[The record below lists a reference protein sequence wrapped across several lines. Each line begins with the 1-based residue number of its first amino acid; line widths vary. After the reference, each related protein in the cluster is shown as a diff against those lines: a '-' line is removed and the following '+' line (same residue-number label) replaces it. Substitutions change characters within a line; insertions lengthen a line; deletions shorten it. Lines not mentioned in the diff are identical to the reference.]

1 MRNTRNREGG
11 EEGDPEEWQT
21 VGPKQRAAVTR
32 THAVQSSCLSEI
44 FGGQLRSEVRLAGS
58 KPSATVQPFSLLQ
71 LDIASDRIRSVEEAL
86 KAFAAPEVVE
96 GYRPSNAKEN
106 HMKENHMKENHMK
119 ENHMKENHMK
129 ENHMKENHMKENHM
143 KENHMKE
150 NHMKENH
157 MKENHMKE
165 NHMKE
170 NHMKENHMKENH
182 MKENHMKENH
192 MKENHMKENH
202 MKENHMKENHM
213 KENHMKECC
222 CSSCMLSL
230 LTLSCPPRLYTLPTP
245 VKIHKPVSFPLSL
258 TLSRDLLFS
267 SSPSVEERRY
277 SLFATVVHQGRDPSS
292 GHYTADVRQ
301 PDGSWLRFDDARVL
315 SVSAKRVLQ
324 EQAYLLLY
332 QREGVRQ

>member
-44 FGGQLRSEVRLAGS
+44 FGGQLRSEVRSAGS

-96 GYRPSNAKEN
+96 GYRPSNA
-106 HMKENHMKENHMK
+106 
-119 ENHMKENHMK
+119 
-129 ENHMKENHMKENHM
+129 KENHM

-332 QREGVRQ
+332 QREGGRQ

>member
-11 EEGDPEEWQT
+11 EEGDQEEWQT

-44 FGGQLRSEVRLAGS
+44 FGGQLRSEVRSAGS

-96 GYRPSNAKEN
+96 GYRPSNAKVAQPDSAGIQDG
-106 HMKENHMKENHMK
+106 KDL
-119 ENHMKENHMK
+119 
-129 ENHMKENHMKENHM
+129 
-143 KENHMKE
+143 
-150 NHMKENH
+150 
-157 MKENHMKE
+157 
-165 NHMKE
+165 
-170 NHMKENHMKENH
+170 
-182 MKENHMKENH
+182 
-192 MKENHMKENH
+192 
-202 MKENHMKENHM
+202 
-213 KENHMKECC
+213 CA
-222 CSSCMLSL
+222 
-230 LTLSCPPRLYTLPTP
+230 PPRVGAAPHAILFFLPPPLSRAFLSQPNQTVLASKTVKISALP
-245 VKIHKPVSFPLSL
+245 HVLVLHLMRFSFSHSTAGSVKIHKP
-258 TLSRDLLFS
+258 
-267 SSPSVEERRY
+267 ERRY

-332 QREGVRQ
+332 QREGGRQ